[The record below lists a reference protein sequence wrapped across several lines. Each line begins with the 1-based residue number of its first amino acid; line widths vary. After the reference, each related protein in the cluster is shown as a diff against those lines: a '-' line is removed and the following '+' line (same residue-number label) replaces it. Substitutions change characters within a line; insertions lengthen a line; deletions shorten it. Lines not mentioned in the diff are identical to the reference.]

1 MQTKYF
7 KFNLSCWCSKKETLT
22 VWLSGKNT
30 MNEIFEYLNGY
41 LHFYGTNMS
50 GMEENM
56 IRKVNKVVYCNNDNK
71 FILNLSNDDEIKA
84 KSGDLAA
91 KKAVRGFR
99 KDGKYKNL
107 RIYSLMGKKI
117 LKRSVQV
124 TGLVTKVDTITNDIN
139 MTFKKNDVVPL
150 FALDETNKQ
159 VFSNDTVGYFQ
170 SNNSDKLY
178 LKLREWGSAD
188 VLSKV
193 NSINQGKLTATLRN
207 VFGNTDFLIG
217 QGFSTRIDLSTTN
230 RITAELMEITPL
242 GNCIPP
248 TVLKPDQDYSYF
260 LTELPKINDNNT
272 ITLKF
277 RDDQGFITTIP
288 GVEGFAGIGVVVF
301 YLPKG
306 TKVED
311 LSFKK
316 KNSDRCDYEGPF
328 LPSGSP
334 VTIVIGKA
342 LGPTS
347 SRQGLLTINVDNT
360 GYTGIGGNTRL
371 YISVTLQYRNIIYA
385 FYVN

>member
-124 TGLVTKVDTITNDIN
+124 TGLVTKVDTITNVIN
-139 MTFKKNDVVPL
+139 VTFKKNDQVPL
-150 FALDETNKQ
+150 LIIENKKT
-159 VFSNDTVGYFQ
+159 VKNISNIFDYVSIQIDLG
-170 SNNSDKLY
+170 SLY
-178 LKLREWGSAD
+178 LEIEGGDGL
-188 VLSKV
+188 VKV
-193 NSINQGKLTATLRN
+193 DEINYDRLTATVPENSKLNITTVNIFNFVNLSSSCPATSTNLIIPNEEYTSFLR
-207 VFGNTDFLIG
+207 G
-217 QGFSTRIDLSTTN
+217 
-230 RITAELMEITPL
+230 
-242 GNCIPP
+242 
-248 TVLKPDQDYSYF
+248 
-260 LTELPKINDNNT
+260 LPKINYDNNT
-272 ITLKF
+272 ITLNF
-277 RDDQGFITTIP
+277 LDIRDFIA
-288 GVEGFAGIGVVVF
+288 E
-301 YLPKG
+301 LPNG
-306 TKVED
+306 
-311 LSFKK
+311 
-316 KNSDRCDYEGPF
+316 
-328 LPSGSP
+328 
-334 VTIVIGKA
+334 GK
-342 LGPTS
+342 
-347 SRQGLLTINVDNT
+347 
-360 GYTGIGGNTRL
+360 
-371 YISVTLQYRNIIYA
+371 
-385 FYVN
+385 